1 MRVRPYAILF
11 HPPGL
16 GAVLAVW
23 NRVSL
28 LSETSSNRALR
39 DYYFDRCNSNLAH
52 PLHSRALSGAK
63 DWFTTVRALVWS
75 RVNRRIHSRNRC
87 GSTYRDANGVSVHPK
102 AAVPEISLVNRRYHN
117 YALFVRPTAG
127 STSDIAVFHQL
138 GSGVPVNP
146 FAKSELLY

>member
-1 MRVRPYAILF
+1 MWQNARRPYPILF

-39 DYYFDRCNSNLAH
+39 DYYFDSCNSNLAH

-102 AAVPEISLVNRRYHN
+102 AAVPEISLVNRRFHS
-117 YALFVRPTAG
+117 RPVCERNGDVSPATG
-127 STSDIAVFHQL
+127 L
-138 GSGVPVNP
+138 GSNSSIVWT
-146 FAKSELLY
+146 